1 MITITRNIAACFVES
16 SWFLLKLQILFPILG
31 TFTQEW
37 RCLRFLQSGG
47 LIQSVT
53 KVSLFLKDD
62 PVENGYGSG
71 SRWLSYGYKTT
82 ILRVYTWGNTV
93 PAYNRIYVWMG
104 NHRIWQ
110 ANNLW
115 TLGVSWECGMPLLV
129 AIFMWTI
136 NIRYHHYQSRP
147 CCKFA
152 QNSQIRKFCS
162 TLISLFSPL
171 MPLWVW

>member
-1 MITITRNIAACFVES
+1 MISITRKIASCVVES
-16 SWFLLKLQILFPILG
+16 SWFLVKLQILFPILD

-62 PVENGYGSG
+62 PVENGLNSSG

-82 ILRVYTWGNTV
+82 ILRVHTGGNTV

-147 CCKFA
+147 CFA
-152 QNSQIRKFCS
+152 NLHKIHKLGNFVQH
-162 TLISLFSPL
+162 
-171 MPLWVW
+171 